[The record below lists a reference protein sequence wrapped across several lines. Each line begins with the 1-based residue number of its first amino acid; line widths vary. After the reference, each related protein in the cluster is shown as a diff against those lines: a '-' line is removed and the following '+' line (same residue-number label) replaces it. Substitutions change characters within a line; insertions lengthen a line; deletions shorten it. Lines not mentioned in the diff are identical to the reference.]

1 LVTRI
6 GFGKLGNIGC
16 APLLEFLL
24 DERAERNDIEV
35 RTVGSGA
42 KMGLEQASEVAQA
55 ILDFK
60 PDLAVV
66 TSPNCTLPGPTR
78 LRELLSKG
86 TPTIIVS
93 DGPAKKAT
101 QDIEKI
107 GAGYLIVE
115 ADSMIGARR
124 EYLDPTEMAL
134 FNADIL
140 KVLSVS
146 GVFNVI
152 WQELDMVIATI
163 QRKEHAILPRIIIS
177 KEKAIERSNLN
188 NPYAIAKAVAAHEI
202 AKRVSDLTF
211 EACFVVK
218 DWERYMKL
226 VSAAHEMM
234 RDAARLADEAREIE
248 KSQDSVVR
256 TPHQNDG
263 QLLFKKKL
271 IEKPKR
277 PEEK

>member
-1 LVTRI
+1 MVTRI

-24 DERAERNDIEV
+24 DERAERDDIEV
-35 RTVGSGA
+35 RSIGSGA
-42 KMGLEQASEVAQA
+42 KMELEQASEVAQA

-78 LRELLSKG
+78 LRELLSKQ
-86 TPTIIVS
+86 TLTIVIS
-93 DGPAKKAT
+93 DGPAKKVT

-107 GAGYLIVE
+107 GAGYLIAE

-140 KVLSVS
+140 KVLTVS
-146 GVFNVI
+146 GVLNVI
-152 WQELDMVIATI
+152 WQELDRVIQTI
-163 QRKEHAILPRIIIS
+163 QKKENPTLPRIVIN
-177 KEKAIERSNLN
+177 KEKAIERSQLN
-188 NPYAIAKAVAAHEI
+188 NPYAIAKALAAHEI
-202 AKRVSDLTF
+202 ARRVSDLTF
-211 EACFVVK
+211 EACFIVK
-218 DWERYMKL
+218 DWERYTKL

-248 KSQDSVVR
+248 KSEDSVVR
-256 TPHQNDG
+256 TPHHNDG
-263 QLLFKKKL
+263 RMLFKQKL
-271 IEKPKR
+271 IEKPRK

>member
-1 LVTRI
+1 MVTRI

-35 RTVGSGA
+35 RTIGSGA
-42 KMGLEQASEVAQA
+42 KMGSEQASEVAKL

-66 TSPNCTLPGPTR
+66 VSPNCTLPGPTR
-78 LRELLSKG
+78 LRELLSRR
-86 TPTIIVS
+86 TLTIIIS
-93 DGPAKKAT
+93 DGPSKRAT
-101 QDIEKI
+101 QNIENI
-107 GAGYLIVE
+107 GAGYLIAE

-152 WQELDMVIATI
+152 WQELDRVIQTI
-163 QRKEHAILPRIIIS
+163 QKKEEPTLPRIIID
-177 KEKAIERSNLN
+177 KEKAIERSQLN
-188 NPYAIAKAVAAHEI
+188 NPYAIAKALAAHEI
-202 AKRVSDLTF
+202 ARRVSDLTS

-218 DWERYMKL
+218 DWERYTRL
-226 VSAAHEMM
+226 ASAAHEMM
-234 RDAARLADEAREIE
+234 RHAARLADEAREIE
-248 KSQDSVVR
+248 KSQDSLVR
-256 TPHQNDG
+256 TPHHNDG
-263 QLLFKKKL
+263 QMLFKQKL
-271 IEKPKR
+271 IEKPK
-277 PEEK
+277 

>member
-1 LVTRI
+1 LISRI

-35 RTVGSGA
+35 RAVGSGA
-42 KMGLEQASEVAQA
+42 KMGVEQASEVAQA
-55 ILDFK
+55 ILEFK

-66 TSPNCTLPGPTR
+66 TSPNCTLPGPSR
-78 LRELLSKG
+78 LRELLSKVA
-86 TPTIIVS
+86 PTIIIS
-93 DGPAKKAT
+93 DSPGKKAV

-107 GAGYLIVE
+107 GAGYLIAE

-140 KVLSVS
+140 KVLSVT
-146 GVFNVI
+146 GVLNVI
-152 WQELDMVIATI
+152 WQELDRVITTI
-163 QRKEHAILPRIIIS
+163 NRKEPTVLPRIVIS
-177 KEKAIERSNLN
+177 KEKAIESSQLT
-188 NPYAIAKAVAAHEI
+188 NPYAIAKALAAHEI

-218 DWERYMKL
+218 DWEHYTKL
-226 VSAAHEMM
+226 ASAAHEMM
-234 RDAARLADEAREIE
+234 RDAARLVDEAREIE
-248 KSQDSVVR
+248 KAQDSVIR
-256 TPHQNDG
+256 TPHQTDG
-263 QLLFKKKL
+263 QVLTKQKL
-271 IEKPKR
+271 IEKPKK
-277 PEEK
+277 PEET